1 MTKPLTYAPLSRFAG
16 NKQNIPDNFT
26 QQNLYRSLI
35 LLQKDEATLRK
46 TRCSILK
53 QNVTI
58 VTKDIF
64 QNSAA

>member
-1 MTKPLTYAPLSRFAG
+1 MIKPLTYAPLSRFEG

-35 LLQKDEATLRK
+35 LLEEYEATLRK

-64 QNSAA
+64 QNYAA